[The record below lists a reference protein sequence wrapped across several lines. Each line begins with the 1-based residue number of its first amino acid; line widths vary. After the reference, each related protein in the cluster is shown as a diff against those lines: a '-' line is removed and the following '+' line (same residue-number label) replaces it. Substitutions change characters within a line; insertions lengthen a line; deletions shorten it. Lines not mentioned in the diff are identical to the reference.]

1 MYHECPTPD
10 DIEVQVS
17 AIVSEVKQWQ
27 DVGSCDCPGQKHLL
41 TYWSTNIVKQAFHS
55 GYLRM
60 MTELLLMCWR
70 RPWLKLILIFMLETS
85 NLLNTG
91 QLIIIMA
98 AMKKQ
103 NAVMNLL
110 AQCNSMQ
117 ALMDPTVMTDSLKMP
132 LFAVKKLPLVTST
145 DGKSSSL
152 LFKPCLLSCNV
163 GKYCI
168 FLKKMV
174 ASKNWVMILF
184 SSIVKFLTDK

>member
-1 MYHECPTPD
+1 
-10 DIEVQVS
+10 
-17 AIVSEVKQWQ
+17 
-27 DVGSCDCPGQKHLL
+27 
-41 TYWSTNIVKQAFHS
+41 
-55 GYLRM
+55 
-60 MTELLLMCWR
+60 
-70 RPWLKLILIFMLETS
+70 MLETS

-91 QLIIIMA
+91 QLIINMVA
-98 AMKKQ
+98 VRKQ

-117 ALMDPTVMTDSLKMP
+117 ALMDPTVMADSLKMP
-132 LFAVKKLPLVTST
+132 PFAVKKLPLVTSM
-145 DGKSSSL
+145 DGISSSL

-184 SSIVKFLTDK
+184 